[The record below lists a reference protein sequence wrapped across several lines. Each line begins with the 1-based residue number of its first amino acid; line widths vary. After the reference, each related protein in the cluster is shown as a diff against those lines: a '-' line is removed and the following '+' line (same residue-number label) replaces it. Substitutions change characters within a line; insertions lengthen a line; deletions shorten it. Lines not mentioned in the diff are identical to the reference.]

1 MESFFNLRETLSRVE
16 DKKQTS
22 SQLECLFTKMWTY
35 LFVIHFLIFQVKSSQ
50 DYCSKDDLLCSV
62 QQIQDSFSRFSN
74 SFVNFTKPKNV
85 DKLVKFYKKN
95 HLKIEKEI
103 SNDGIFT
110 KKVVKLD
117 ICNCDRKIV
126 VNIEEEFDFQQKD
139 NFTTCSQ
146 HAFLRGPN
154 QKVVSYSY
162 YGDPN
167 SRKSQ
172 VKQYFNG
179 IFKNYNAIQEFY
191 PNWIMR
197 LYHDLDPNDEQF
209 TQLCEFACKNPNFDL
224 CHTKNIPG
232 LGNVQKLF
240 PMNWRFLPTLDSQV
254 SYFMSRDLDSLIY
267 KREVAAV
274 QEWWKSKKSFHI
286 MRDHPRHKTAILG
299 GMWGIKLRH
308 LERYMMVSSFHL
320 ASHDPILYAMQD
332 SHNDDQTFLLK

>member
-1 MESFFNLRETLSRVE
+1 
-16 DKKQTS
+16 
-22 SQLECLFTKMWTY
+22 MWTP
-35 LFVIHFLIFQVKSSQ
+35 LFVVQLLISLVKSRQ

-62 QQIQDSFSRFSN
+62 QQIQDSFSRFSL
-74 SFVNFTKPKNV
+74 SFVNFTQPKNV

-95 HLKIEKEI
+95 QSKIERKEKI
-103 SNDGIFT
+103 KEVKFA
-110 KKVVKLD
+110 KKVVKLET
-117 ICNCDRKIV
+117 CDCEREIW
-126 VNIEEEFDFQQKD
+126 VNPEFDVQSKD
-139 NFTTCSQ
+139 NFTTCSG
-146 HAFLRGPN
+146 HAFQRGPH

-179 IFKNYNAIQEFY
+179 IFKNYQAIQGFY
-191 PNWIMR
+191 PNWTMR
-197 LYHDLDPNDEQF
+197 LYHDLDPNTEHF
-209 TQLCEFACKNPNFDL
+209 TQLCQFACENPHIDL
-224 CHTKNIPG
+224 CQIKNIPG

-254 SYFMSRDLDSLIY
+254 SQFMSRDLDSLIY
-267 KREVAAV
+267 KREAAAV
-274 QEWWKSKKSFHI
+274 QEWCKSKKSFHI

-308 LERYMMVSSFHL
+308 LERYMMISSFNL
-320 ASHDPILYAMQD
+320 ASHDPILYALQD